1 MDRYTKGKIGGYM
14 TIEAALV
21 MSVVFM
27 IYLFVIETMLMQYD
41 RCVEELKGAR
51 DVVLKVEDNE
61 KMYDVKEVD
70 PVGLL
75 RLQKIL
81 TKE

>member
-1 MDRYTKGKIGGYM
+1 M

-41 RCVEELKGAR
+41 RCVEELEGAR

>member
-14 TIEAALV
+14 TFEAALV

-27 IYLFVIETMLMQYD
+27 IYLFVIETMLMQYV
-41 RCVEELKGAR
+41 RCVEELEGAR

>member
-1 MDRYTKGKIGGYM
+1 MDRNTKGKIGGYM

-41 RCVEELKGAR
+41 RCVEELEGAR